1 LNLRITTPGKM
12 ILIGEY
18 GVLEGGKSVV
28 MAVDR
33 FCHITIK
40 PSRFKDNILHSPTL
54 NIGDLHFRIDKQ
66 KTIEFKDELTEIL
79 REKLVFFIRTIE
91 IFLKEVQT
99 TDNLPKLEI
108 SIDTGQFFNTQAK
121 GKLGLGSSA
130 ALSTGLVHGLLFAWR
145 ESNGNTVSPR
155 ELFDLSHKI
164 HYLSQ
169 ENKGSGID
177 IAASC
182 FGGVINFQKKTSIKI
197 KKLRVP
203 EELIILPV
211 WSGVS
216 ESTRDLVEKVSKF
229 KVQNPSDYRTI
240 MENLQLLSEK
250 AIDLIIGENIP
261 AFLNI
266 CREFFLSLKKLG
278 IESKADI
285 ISQPH
290 QEIADIAFSQ
300 GAVYKPSGAG
310 GGDIGLIM
318 TNSRKIADTV
328 SDYILRSKFQLLNLN
343 IAKKG
348 SSIES
353 I

>member
-1 LNLRITTPGKM
+1 M

-18 GVLEGGKSVV
+18 SVLEGGKSIV

-33 FCHITIK
+33 YCNIK
-40 PSRFKDNILHSPTL
+40 IKLSKSQDNILHSPTL
-54 NIGDLHFRIDKQ
+54 NINDLHFRINSK
-66 KTIEFKDELTEIL
+66 KTIEFKTELTPIL
-79 REKLVFFIRTIE
+79 REKLVFFIRTME
-91 IFLKEVQT
+91 QFLREVQT
-99 TDNLPKLEI
+99 EEKLPLLEI
-108 SIDTGQFFNTQAK
+108 SIDTRQFFNLQAK

-145 ESNGNTVSPR
+145 ESQKNPYSQR

-182 FGGVINFQKKTSIKI
+182 FGGVISFQKQNLTTI
-197 KKLRVP
+197 KKLKMP
-203 EELIILPV
+203 KELLILPV

-216 ESTRDLVEKVSKF
+216 ESTRDLVEKVSSF
-229 KVQNPSDYRTI
+229 KAQNPSDYRTI
-240 MENLQLLSEK
+240 MKKLKLLSEE
-250 AIDLIIGENIP
+250 AIDFIIGENIP
-261 AFLNI
+261 AFLNK
-266 CREFFLSLKKLG
+266 CREFFLSLNDLG
-278 IESKADI
+278 AASKANI

-290 QEIADIAFSQ
+290 QEIADIAASH

-318 TNSRKIADTV
+318 TNSKEIADAL
-328 SDYILRSKFQLLNLN
+328 SDYILRSKFQLLNLR
-343 IAKKG
+343 IAKNG
-348 SSIES
+348 SYIES